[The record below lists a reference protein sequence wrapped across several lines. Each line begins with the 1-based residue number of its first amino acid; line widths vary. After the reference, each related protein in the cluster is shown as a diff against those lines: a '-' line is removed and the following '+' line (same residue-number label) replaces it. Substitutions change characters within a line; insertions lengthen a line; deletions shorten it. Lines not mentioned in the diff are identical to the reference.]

1 MKKPVLSP
9 FDTLIAFLSFLSLLF
24 AILLAT
30 VYVNKNNPI
39 EVPFL
44 LRPDTYDKVL
54 PFLLG
59 TVAVG
64 GFALAYNRAQRS
76 KDRALEKRRVAKATL
91 EVRIHRLQD
100 LYETVLDCFQNI
112 RLQRRC
118 LRESFVPGQK
128 ENTWKIRRGV
138 FENVSKA
145 LSEAQLSGER
155 VIKTLDF
162 EQDALRGETITT
174 GPEIERL
181 KKLQIDLRSQIGG
194 IQGVLRNVLRTSEW
208 KGITQGTSS
217 DEDLI
222 DVPDGL
228 VKFADS
234 REKGNLGFR
243 KIGEHFDAFAVNIIK
258 RIHELEEEVISFSQ
272 QIS

>member
-1 MKKPVLSP
+1 MKKPTLSP
-9 FDTLIAFLSFLSLLF
+9 FDLLVAFLSFLSLLAAF
-24 AILLAT
+24 FLAT
-30 VYVNKNNPI
+30 VYANKDNPVD
-39 EVPFL
+39 VPFL
-44 LRPDTYDKVL
+44 LRPDTYDKVF

-64 GFALAYNRAQRS
+64 GFALAYSRAQRS
-76 KDRALEKRRVAKATL
+76 KEKALEKRRVAKAAL

-100 LYETVLDCFQNI
+100 LYETVLNCFQDI

-138 FENVSKA
+138 FERVSRA

-162 EQDALRGETITT
+162 EHDALKGETNTT
-174 GPEIERL
+174 GPELERL

-194 IQGVLRNVLRTSEW
+194 IQGVLRNVLRSSEW

-222 DVPDGL
+222 DAPEGL

-243 KIGEHFDAFAVNIIK
+243 KIGEHFDAFAINIIQ
-258 RIHELEEEVISFSQ
+258 RIHELEAEVILFSE
-272 QIS
+272 